1 MRILMITD
9 VYFPRINGVS
19 TSIQTFRNDLRTL
32 GHEVTLLAPQYG
44 NDATDDAGI
53 LRVAG
58 RSVPRD
64 PEDRL
69 MRRREIRRMIPEIAR
84 RQPELVHIH
93 TPFVAHYAGIE
104 IARAL
109 NVPVVTTYHTYFEHY
124 FEHYVPFL
132 PKRWLAALARKV
144 TVGQCAAADLVIS
157 PSNAMLDALRT
168 YGAQGRIAV
177 LPTGLGDGCYTPG
190 DGRRFRAAYG
200 IAAERPIVLHVGRAA
215 HEKNID
221 FLIRMLQPLK
231 RAVPNVLMVIA
242 GEGPA
247 LVHLKD
253 LAQRMRRCRLSAVR
267 WLPRAQLW
275 AARLL
280 RGWRRFRFLIA
291 HGNPGSRTARG
302 NGPRDTRRL
311 QCGDGNSRCTGRRSR
326 GAHPAARRG
335 RVRRDDCASHRRSC
349 AARADVGRC
358 ARTRA
363 RLVVANH
370 GGTLVGSLPGV
381 GRGAP
386 TWRQQPSSA
395 SRCTRRGRFVSIPQD
410 SRNSRQLDNKPAL
423 VTRLSHS
430 NRTVHPEPRQRTLS
444 DVHGGRSTDREVS

>member
-19 TSIQTFRNDLRTL
+19 TSIQTFRNDLHTL

-109 NVPVVTTYHTYFEHY
+109 NLPVVTTYHTYFEHY

-221 FLIRMLQPLK
+221 FLIRILPPLK

-247 LVHLKD
+247 LMHLKD
-253 LAQRMRRCRLSAVR
+253 LAQRIGVADSVQFVGYLERNYGLPDCYAAGDVFAFSSRTETQGLVLLEAMAQGTPVVSNAEMGTRDVLVADRGARILPLDEEEFAAAIAQVIGDRALRAQMSDAAREHARGWSSRTMAERLSAHYQELV
-267 WLPRAQLW
+267 
-275 AARLL
+275 AAHRC
-280 RGWRRFRFLIA
+280 GAGSRFL
-291 HGNPGSRTARG
+291 
-302 NGPRDTRRL
+302 
-311 QCGDGNSRCTGRRSR
+311 
-326 GAHPAARRG
+326 PAA
-335 RVRRDDCASHRRSC
+335 VRDA
-349 AARADVGRC
+349 
-358 ARTRA
+358 
-363 RLVVANH
+363 
-370 GGTLVGSLPGV
+370 VGS
-381 GRGAP
+381 
-386 TWRQQPSSA
+386 
-395 SRCTRRGRFVSIPQD
+395 
-410 SRNSRQLDNKPAL
+410 
-423 VTRLSHS
+423 
-430 NRTVHPEPRQRTLS
+430 
-444 DVHGGRSTDREVS
+444 